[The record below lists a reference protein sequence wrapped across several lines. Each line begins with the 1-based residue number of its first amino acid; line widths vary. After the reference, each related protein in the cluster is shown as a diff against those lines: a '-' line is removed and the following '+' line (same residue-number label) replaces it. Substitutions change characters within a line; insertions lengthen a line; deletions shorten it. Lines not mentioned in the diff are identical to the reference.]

1 MQIFVRGDHTTVID
15 VEPTDT
21 ILSVK
26 EQIWDREGI
35 PPRFLLITYAGRIR
49 EDWQTLTECAVE
61 VQSTIHYRIRFSA

>member
-1 MQIFVRGDHTTVID
+1 MQIFVRGDRTVVIN

-35 PPRFLLITYAGRIR
+35 PPRYLLVTYAGRIR
-49 EDWQTLTECAVE
+49 EDWQTLNDCGVE
-61 VQSTIHYRIRFSA
+61 VQTTIHYRIRF